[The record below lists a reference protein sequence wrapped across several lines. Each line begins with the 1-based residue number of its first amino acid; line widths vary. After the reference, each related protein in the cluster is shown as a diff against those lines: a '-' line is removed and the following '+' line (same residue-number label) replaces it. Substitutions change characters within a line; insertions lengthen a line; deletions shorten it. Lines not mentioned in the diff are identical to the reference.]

1 MDAPYRT
8 LPHAGAAELSAA
20 VRTLPQQGR

>member
-1 MDAPYRT
+1 MAASYRA

-20 VRTLPQQGR
+20 VRTLPRTPH